1 MPIHFSLILTAAG
14 SSSRF
19 NKDSD
24 EKRKKEYLEIDGES
38 ILSRSLKPFLSFKEL
53 ECVVVTYKKGGK
65 EEAEKALEKTSISCP
80 LYLVEGGNN
89 RTQSVKNAVL
99 FLSTLTL
106 NSTLIAIHDGARP
119 FIKEET
125 ILSVLKE
132 AKIFGAAAP
141 AIKVTDALKGIDSS
155 SYITSDIDRDYVVRL
170 QTPQIFSKERLIS
183 IYRKVEKDE
192 SYKDDTELYIKSGEK
207 CKIVEGDE
215 NNIKI
220 TYSSDIKREKK
231 MRIGFGNDIH
241 ALKEGRKLV
250 LGGVTLPYSKGEAA
264 HSDGDVLIHALID
277 SILGALALSDIG
289 HFFPPED
296 GKWKDADSKELLSHI
311 LSLTKPIIINID
323 SVITLDSFKLSPY
336 IEEIKK
342 SLSLLLSLPLSAISI
357 KAKTNEGLDSI
368 GKGDAIKAEVV
379 ILLEN

>member
-1 MPIHFSLILTAAG
+1 MLNHFSLILTAAG

-19 NKDSD
+19 NKDRD
-24 EKRKKEYLEIDGES
+24 EKRKKEYLEIEGRS
-38 ILSRSLKPFLSFKEL
+38 ILSRSLMPFLSFREL
-53 ECVVVTYKKGGK
+53 ECVVVTYKSGGK
-65 EEAEKALEKTSISCP
+65 EEAEKALEKTSIHCP

-125 ILSVLKE
+125 IFSVLKE
-132 AKIFGAAAP
+132 ASTFGAAAP
-141 AIKVTDALKGIDSS
+141 ALKITDALKKIDSS
-155 SYITSDIDRDYVVRL
+155 SFITSDIDRDCVVRL
-170 QTPQIFSKERLIS
+170 QTPQIFSKEKLIS
-183 IYRKVEKDE
+183 IYSKVDKNE

-220 TYSSDIKREKK
+220 TYSSDIKRERK

-241 ALKEGRKLV
+241 VLKEGRRLV
-250 LGGVTLPYSKGEAA
+250 LGGVTLPYSKGEVA

-277 SILGALALSDIG
+277 SILGALALQDIG

-296 GKWKDADSKELLSHI
+296 EKWKDADSKELLSHI
-311 LSLTKPIIINID
+311 LSITKPNIINLD
-323 SVITLDSFKLSPY
+323 SVITLEGFKLSPH
-336 IEEIKK
+336 IEEIKI
-342 SLSLLLSLPLSAISI
+342 SLSHLLSLPLSSINI

-368 GKGDAIKAEVV
+368 GRGDAIKAEVV

>member
-1 MPIHFSLILTAAG
+1 MLNHFSLILTAAG

-19 NKDSD
+19 NKNRD
-24 EKRKKEYLEIDGES
+24 EKSKKEYLELDGES

-65 EEAEKALEKTSISCP
+65 EEAEKALEKTNISCP
-80 LYLVEGGNN
+80 LYLVEGGKN

-106 NSTLIAIHDGARP
+106 SSTLIAIHDGARP

-125 ILSVLKE
+125 ISAILKE
-132 AKIFGAAAP
+132 ATTFGAAAP
-141 AIKVTDALKGIDSS
+141 ALKMTDALKKVDDSS
-155 SYITSDIDRDYVVRL
+155 FITSDIDRDYVVRL
-170 QTPQIFSKERLIS
+170 QTPQIFSKEKLIS
-183 IYRKVEKDE
+183 IYSKVGKDE

-207 CKIVEGDE
+207 CKIVDGDE
-215 NNIKI
+215 DNIKI
-220 TYSSDIKREKK
+220 TYSSDIKKEKK

-241 ALKEGRKLV
+241 ALEEGRRLV
-250 LGGVTLPYSKGEAA
+250 LGGVTLPYSKGEVA

-296 GKWKDADSKELLSHI
+296 ERWKDADSKELLSHI
-311 LSLTKPIIINID
+311 LSITKPNIINLD
-323 SVITLDSFKLSPY
+323 SVITLDCFKLAPY
-336 IEEIKK
+336 IEEIKL
-342 SLSLLLSLPLSAISI
+342 SLSRLLSLPPSSISI